1 MHLEVILSSD
11 LRERHEGVERDSLRA
26 SWTKRICRTTVLYTN
41 DGTANAVRTTTTIGS
56 WNASGS
62 VPGRETPAST
72 ALKYANPQLDI
83 CVLGIP
89 KINLSLAPVV
99 HPESKHGT
107 LVRRGCLF
115 LVKCNPR

>member
-26 SWTKRICRTTVLYTN
+26 SWTKRICRTTVYTN
-41 DGTANAVRTTTTIGS
+41 DGMANAVRTTTTIGS

-115 LVKCNPR
+115 LAKCNPR